1 MCEEHSVEKD
11 ENDPHEA
18 MRQSPSLFLFHN
30 HLGAF
35 TFARVEDDGLMRC
48 RFARC
53 GAAAMS
59 VAMEVKLATTKSPP
73 KQTRRRERDDDERDD
88 GLPVHD
94 ANIKVRVGASSL
106 ICPSRCLA
114 SRSVV
119 SA

>member
-1 MCEEHSVEKD
+1 MREEHSVEKD

-59 VAMEVKLATTKSPP
+59 VAMEIKLATAKSCPE
-73 KQTRRRERDDDERDD
+73 KTRSSERDDDQGDN
-88 GLPVHD
+88 GLPVH
-94 ANIKVRVGASSL
+94 K
-106 ICPSRCLA
+106 
-114 SRSVV
+114 
-119 SA
+119 